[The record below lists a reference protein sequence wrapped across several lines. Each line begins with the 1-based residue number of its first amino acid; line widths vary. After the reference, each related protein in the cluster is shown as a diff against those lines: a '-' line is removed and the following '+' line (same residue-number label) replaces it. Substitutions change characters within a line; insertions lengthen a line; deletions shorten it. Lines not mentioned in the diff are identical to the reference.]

1 VHLHLTVI
9 EWLAGSIPLV
19 AAVFVLL
26 LGSGSNFTFR
36 LLVAALIVLGMLG
49 FHVTSAITR
58 HLSRVI
64 VALTKLKG

>member
-1 VHLHLTVI
+1 LTLI
-9 EWLAGSIPLV
+9 QWLAYAIPLV
-19 AAVFVLL
+19 AAIFVLL
-26 LGSGSNFTFR
+26 LGSASNFTFR

-49 FHVTSAITR
+49 FIVTGAITR